1 MRITLPS
8 GTPAEIARP
17 DGAADRGLVVIP
29 DIGSLRPLFD
39 DHVARLAA
47 ENGWVVCAF
56 ELWGGRDDLP
66 TLEDRLAAGGS
77 LDDERVLG
85 DAVAAADATGVEP
98 VGVMGFCMGGMYA
111 LKAAGTG
118 RFARA
123 VSFYGMGR
131 VPEMW
136 QSPTQGEPLDCAR
149 RARRV
154 PGARDRRHRRP
165 VAAGRRPRRPRGRG
179 RGGRAV
185 RGRRPRL
192 RPRPVAAGPPR
203 GRRRRRLA
211 PRHRPPQRRLTAAAG
226 QPGGEAMGSDLA
238 RMRHGFRMWNPLP
251 RAPAD
256 GTHCLASSPA
266 AGRGRPARRRQRA
279 RRSSCS
285 RSVMR

>member
-17 DGAADRGLVVIP
+17 DRPADRGLVLIP

-47 ENGWVVCAF
+47 ENAWVVCAID
-56 ELWGGRDDLP
+56 LWGGRDDVP

-77 LDDERVLG
+77 LDDRRVLG

-98 VGVMGFCMGGMYA
+98 VAVVGFCMGGMYA

-136 QSPTQGEPLDCAR
+136 QSPTQGEPLDALKGTDACPALEIAGTVDPWLPADDLAALEDAGVEVVRYEGADHGFAHDPSRPAHRPGDAADAWR
-149 RARRV
+149 RATAHL
-154 PGARDRRHRRP
+154 GA
-165 VAAGRRPRRPRGRG
+165 G
-179 RGGRAV
+179 
-185 RGRRPRL
+185 
-192 RPRPVAAGPPR
+192 
-203 GRRRRRLA
+203 
-211 PRHRPPQRRLTAAAG
+211 
-226 QPGGEAMGSDLA
+226 
-238 RMRHGFRMWNPLP
+238 
-251 RAPAD
+251 
-256 GTHCLASSPA
+256 
-266 AGRGRPARRRQRA
+266 
-279 RRSSCS
+279 
-285 RSVMR
+285 